1 MNKKSDIQ
9 KSIDEALE
17 SIVNIQKAAP
27 KPFFF
32 TRLQARMMRNESSVW
47 DRVSRFITRPVFV
60 AATMS
65 LVLLLNA
72 YVIIHGVSAGDDQKN
87 LTEIS
92 STEDLGA
99 TTFYDIE
106 NAQP

>member
-17 SIVNIQKAAP
+17 SIVNIERAMP

-32 TRLQARMMRNESSVW
+32 TRLQARMMKNDTNGW
-47 DRVSRFITRPVFV
+47 DRVSRFITRPVFAV
-60 AATMS
+60 ATMS

-72 YVIIHGVSAGDDQKN
+72 YVIIHGVSAQDNGGK

-92 STEDLGA
+92 STEELGA

>member
-17 SIVNIQKAAP
+17 SIVNIQKAMP
-27 KPFFF
+27 KAFFF
-32 TRLQARMMRNESSVW
+32 TRLQARMMKNEGNGW
-47 DRVSRFITRPVFV
+47 DRVSRFITRPVFA

-72 YVIIHGVSAGDDQKN
+72 YVIIHGVSAQDNQGA
-87 LTEIS
+87 LTEIT
-92 STEDLGA
+92 STDDLGA

>member
-17 SIVNIQKAAP
+17 SIVNIQRAAP

-32 TRLQARMMRNESSVW
+32 TRLQARMMRSESGVW
-47 DRVSRFITRPVFV
+47 DRVSRFITRPVFAV
-60 AATMS
+60 ATMS

-72 YVIIHGVSAGDDQKN
+72 YVIIHGVSAQDNRGN
-87 LTEIS
+87 LAEIS
-92 STEDLGA
+92 STEDLGV